1 MANRENTLG
10 GRLCLLT
17 VAAFGLMLLPLLIP
31 AVSAQSTTQ
40 PPVEIQIKARRF
52 EFEPST
58 ITVKKGQRAK
68 LVLISEDVDHGFAI
82 EEFGINVKVQAK
94 QTTSVECTP
103 NRAGRFTIQCTVYCG
118 EDHDNMT
125 GELLVVDE
133 TQPAEKIKVSFDEQA
148 PGVVIV
154 ESNGERLRIDTG
166 TKTVTRL
173 QDATAPA
180 PQVSDMPPPPAAA
193 KVEKARPTERENY
206 DYRLINVP
214 TPKRVLRHSL
224 NLYFTHRFTQ
234 PLRPLDQS
242 AGQLFGLDSFGIAS
256 LGGFYGI
263 TDRLYVSASRSP
275 LCQRGLCRTIE
286 IGLGYHWLD
295 EKGDSPVALS
305 TYASVEGDENFRRNF
320 TYNLQAMLAR
330 SATKYVHLF
339 FSPAVHLNAN
349 GQRRFDPRASSF
361 FPPAPIA
368 DSFRL
373 DKHGASFG
381 FGVNARIRPSV
392 SLLFEYVPRVGFKL
406 GRVRPVFGAT
416 STQIFGFTNESE
428 AAIGFGVQ
436 KDMGRHSFSLTFSNT
451 QATTTARYNSSNLV
465 LPPSK
470 FIIGFNLYRR
480 FFK

>member
-1 MANRENTLG
+1 MANREKTLG
-10 GRLCLLT
+10 EQLRPAVVVAITLITLT
-17 VAAFGLMLLPLLIP
+17 LIIP
-31 AVSAQSTTQ
+31 AASAQDNTQ
-40 PPVEIQIKARRF
+40 QPVEIHIKARRF
-52 EFEPST
+52 GFEPSKIT
-58 ITVKKGQRAK
+58 IRKGEPAK
-68 LVLISEDVDHGFAI
+68 LVLVSEDVDHGFAI
-82 EEFGINVKVQAK
+82 EEFGINVKVPAK
-94 QTTSVECTP
+94 QTTSVEFTP
-103 NRAGRFTIQCTVYCG
+103 DRAGRFTIQCTVYCG

-125 GELLVVDE
+125 AELLVVEE
-133 TQPAEKIKVSFDEQA
+133 THTSETLKVSFDDQA

-154 ESNGERLRIDTG
+154 ESNGQRLRIDTAR
-166 TKTVTRL
+166 KTVVRL
-173 QDATAPA
+173 DAENPPAPVSPPSTPAPA
-180 PQVSDMPPPPAAA
+180 Q
-193 KVEKARPTERENY
+193 KVEHAKHPERENY

-214 TPKRVLRHSL
+214 TPKRVLRHSV

-234 PLRPLDQS
+234 SFSPVDES
-242 AGQLFGLDSFGIAS
+242 ARQLFGLDSFGIAS

-286 IGLGYHWLD
+286 VGLGYHWLD
-295 EKGDSPVALS
+295 EKGKSPVALS
-305 TYASVEGDENFRRNF
+305 TYASVEGDENFTRNF

-330 SATKYVHLF
+330 SVTKHVHLF

-361 FPPAPIA
+361 FPPTPLA

-406 GRVRPVFGAT
+406 GRVRPIFGAN
-416 STQIFGFTNESE
+416 STQIVGFTNDSE

>member
-1 MANRENTLG
+1 MADREKTLG
-10 GRLCLLT
+10 GWLRPAVVRAITLLT
-17 VAAFGLMLLPLLIP
+17 LTLFIST
-31 AVSAQSTTQ
+31 VSAQSTAQ
-40 PPVEIQIKARRF
+40 QPVEIHIKARRF
-52 EFEPST
+52 EFEPNK
-58 ITVKKGQRAK
+58 ITLKKGQRAK
-68 LVLISEDVDHGFAI
+68 LLLTSEDIDHGFAI
-82 EEFGINVKVQAK
+82 EEFGINVRVPARK
-94 QTTSVECTP
+94 TTLVEFTP
-103 NRAGRFTIQCTVYCG
+103 DRTGRVTIQCTVYCG

-125 GELLVVDE
+125 GELLVEEE
-133 TQPAEKIKVSFDEQA
+133 TQPETMKVSFDDQA

-154 ESNGERLRIDTG
+154 ESNGQRLRIDTG

-180 PQVSDMPPPPAAA
+180 PPASDISPTPAAP
-193 KVEKARPTERENY
+193 KVEKARHTEHENY

-214 TPKRVLRHSL
+214 TPKRVLRHSM

-263 TDRLYVSASRSP
+263 TDKLYVSASRSP

-286 IGLGYHWLD
+286 IGFGYHWLD

-330 SATKYVHLF
+330 SVTKHVHLF

-361 FPPAPIA
+361 FPPTPLA

-392 SLLFEYVPRVGFKL
+392 SLLFEYTPRVGFKL
-406 GRVRPVFGAT
+406 GRVRPIFGAN
-416 STQIFGFTNESE
+416 STQIVGFRNETE

-480 FFK
+480 FFR

>member
-1 MANRENTLG
+1 MSDRESTLKGKLRAAVVLASTLIALLLFMSPAIAQNNT
-10 GRLCLLT
+10 
-17 VAAFGLMLLPLLIP
+17 
-31 AVSAQSTTQ
+31 SQ
-40 PPVEIQIKARRF
+40 PVEIHIKARRF
-52 EFEPST
+52 EFEPGK
-58 ITVKKGQRAK
+58 IIVKKGQRTRL
-68 LVLISEDVDHGFAI
+68 LVTAEDVDHGLAI
-82 EEFGINVKVQAK
+82 EEFGINLKVSARETK
-94 QTTSVECTP
+94 SIEFTP
-103 NRAGRFTIQCTVYCG
+103 DKLGHFTIQCTVYCG

-125 GELLVVDE
+125 GELVVMDE
-133 TQPAEKIKVSFDEQA
+133 TLPSEIKVSFDDQA

-154 ESNGERLRIDTG
+154 ESNGERLRIDTA
-166 TKTVTRL
+166 TKTVARL
-173 QDATAPA
+173 NNESPTAPTA
-180 PQVSDMPPPPAAA
+180 PVPTSAPVQ
-193 KVEKARPTERENY
+193 KVEHAKHPERENY

-214 TPKRVLRHSL
+214 TPKRVLRHSM

-234 PLRPLDQS
+234 PIKPLDQS
-242 AGQLFGLDSFGIAS
+242 DNQLFGLDSFGIAS

-263 TDRLYVSASRSP
+263 TDRLYVSATRSP

-295 EKGDSPVALS
+295 EKGNSPIALT

-330 SATKYVHLF
+330 SVTKYVHLF

-416 STQIFGFTNESE
+416 STQIIGFRNESE

>member
-1 MANRENTLG
+1 MIHRETRQPNVRWLF
-10 GRLCLLT
+10 C
-17 VAAFGLMLLPLLIP
+17 AAFALLLLVLGNSP
-31 AVSAQSTTQ
+31 VSGQNNPQQ
-40 PPVEIQIKARRF
+40 PVQINIKVRRF
-52 EFEPST
+52 EFEPNT
-58 ITVKKGQRAK
+58 ITVSKGQRAK
-68 LVLISEDVDHGFAI
+68 LVLTSEDVDHGFAL
-82 EEFGINVKVQAK
+82 EELGINVKVPAR
-94 QTTSVECTP
+94 QTTSIEFTP
-103 NRAGRFTIQCTVYCG
+103 DRAGRFTIQCTVYCG

-133 TQPAEKIKVSFDEQA
+133 TQSAQKIKVSFDEQA

-154 ESNGERLRIDTG
+154 ESNGQRLRIDTG

-173 QDATAPA
+173 EDATAPA
-180 PQVSDMPPPPAAA
+180 PPASDISPTPVAP
-193 KVEKARPTERENY
+193 KVDEARHTEHENY

-214 TPKRVLRHSL
+214 TPKRVLRHSM

-234 PLRPLDQS
+234 PFSPVDES
-242 AGQLFGLDSFGIAS
+242 ARQLFGLDSFGIAS
-256 LGGFYGI
+256 LAGFYGI

-295 EKGDSPVALS
+295 EKGDSPIALS

-361 FPPAPIA
+361 FPPTPLA

-392 SLLFEYVPRVGFKL
+392 SLLFEYTPRVGFKL
-406 GRVRPVFGAT
+406 GRVRPIFGVN
-416 STQIFGFTNESE
+416 STQIVGFRNASE